1 MTGVWGQ
8 WPQPPEAHLLAASMA
23 LEMAPVRAYVCG
35 MIEDIPLADLRPR
48 LIAAMLP
55 NVPFDGWSALARD
68 TAADAE
74 GIDRDIAAMALPDA
88 AAMADAFTARA
99 DAMMVDAMVAA
110 GAVTMKVRDRIK
122 LALRTRLEQAGD
134 DREAVR
140 AALIVMLSPAN
151 AGLAARTLWRTA
163 DAMWRAAGDT
173 ATDFNHYSKR
183 AILGSVYSAAL
194 LYWLDDDSEG
204 HQATWDFID
213 RRIDGI
219 MQFEKTKAR
228 VKGAFAKL
236 PDPARF
242 LGRLRYPAV

>member
-1 MTGVWGQ
+1 
-8 WPQPPEAHLLAASMA
+8 MA
-23 LEMAPVRAYVCG
+23 LEVAALHGYSVG
-35 MIEDIPLADLRPR
+35 MTIDTDIPLADLRPR

-55 NVPFDGWSALARD
+55 NVPFDGWTAVARD
-68 TAADAE
+68 AAADE
-74 GIDRDIAAMALPDA
+74 LGIDRDIAAMALENA

-99 DAMMVDAMVAA
+99 DAMMADAMQAA
-110 GAVTMKVRDRIK
+110 GVDQMKVRDRIK
-122 LALRTRLEQAGD
+122 LALRTRLEQAAD

-140 AALIVMLSPAN
+140 SALTVMLLPAN

-183 AILGSVYSAAL
+183 AILGGVYSATL
-194 LYWLDDDSEG
+194 LFWLDDDSED
-204 HQATWDFID
+204 HQASWAFID

-219 MQFEKTKAR
+219 MAFEKTKAQ

>member
-1 MTGVWGQ
+1 MT
-8 WPQPPEAHLLAASMA
+8 
-23 LEMAPVRAYVCG
+23 
-35 MIEDIPLADLRPR
+35 EDIPLDVPLAELRPR

-74 GIDRDIAAMALPDA
+74 GIDRDVAAMALPDA

-99 DAMMVDAMVAA
+99 DTMMADAMMAA
-110 GAVTMKVRDRIK
+110 GAVQMKVRDRIK
-122 LALRTRLEQAGD
+122 LALRTRLEQAD
-134 DREAVR
+134 EDREAVR
-140 AALIVMLSPAN
+140 SALVVMLMPAN
-151 AGLAARTLWRTA
+151 AGMAARTLWRTA

-183 AILGSVYSAAL
+183 AILGSVYSATL

-204 HQATWDFID
+204 HEATWAFID

-219 MQFEKTKAR
+219 MTFEKAKAR
-228 VKGAFAKL
+228 VTKAFGSL

>member
-1 MTGVWGQ
+1 
-8 WPQPPEAHLLAASMA
+8 MA
-23 LEMAPVRAYVCG
+23 LEVSVVRDYGDG
-35 MIEDIPLADLRPR
+35 MTDDIPLADLRPR
-48 LIAAMLP
+48 LVAAMLP
-55 NVPFDGWSALARD
+55 NVPFDGWTALARD
-68 TAADAE
+68 AAADAE

-99 DAMMVDAMVAA
+99 DAMMADAMHAA
-110 GAVTMKVRDRIK
+110 GVETMKVRDRIK
-122 LALRTRLEQAGD
+122 LALHTRLEHAAD

-140 AALIVMLSPAN
+140 SALAIMLLPRN
-151 AGLAARTLWRTA
+151 AGMAARTLWRTA

-183 AILGSVYSAAL
+183 TILGGVYSATL
-194 LYWLDDDSEG
+194 LYWLDDDSED
-204 HQATWDFID
+204 HQATWAFID

-219 MQFEKTKAR
+219 MAFEKTKAQLM
-228 VKGAFAKL
+228 GAFGKM

>member
-1 MTGVWGQ
+1 M
-8 WPQPPEAHLLAASMA
+8 
-23 LEMAPVRAYVCG
+23 LED
-35 MIEDIPLADLRPR
+35 MIEDVPLAELRPR
-48 LIAAMLP
+48 LVAAMAP
-55 NVPFDGWSALARD
+55 NVAFDGWTAECRD
-68 TAADAE
+68 AAADSA

-88 AAMADAFTARA
+88 ARMVDAFTAHA
-99 DAMMVDAMVAA
+99 DAMTTAAMANA
-110 GAVTMKVRDRIK
+110 GNMKVRDRIR
-122 LALRTRLEQAGD
+122 LALRSRLEGA

-140 AALIVMLSPAN
+140 RALAILVQPQN

-183 AILGSVYSAAL
+183 AILGGVYSASL
-194 LYWLDDDSEG
+194 LYWLDDDSDGQE
-204 HQATWDFID
+204 ATWAFID

-219 MQFEKTKAR
+219 MRFEKTKAR
-228 VKGAFAKL
+228 LKGITANL